1 MTPSAETSADLRCHR
16 CGYDLRAHP
25 PDGKCPECG
34 TTVAESK
41 QEALTPRRPAWQDSD
56 PRWRRRMLAGVWVL
70 VLLPLMDVLH
80 WLGWDANVPALN
92 LFGYGAIHTLSET
105 LISWP
110 GIYAP
115 LIFCIGVVLLFSKER
130 GRRRNRL
137 DWTRRWGVFSSYIVF
152 VLSAVEALA
161 VPALVLVGIA
171 ALFLSMG
178 LKYQPRVTQLV
189 VDLSTGYLRY
199 GPWPNQITLTARV
212 GVSAIVML
220 LACIPLF
227 DALRSS
233 GGRRLV
239 WILLAPLA
247 LFALYNFAQAV
258 RLALGVWHVPLFSG
272 YVDIYGIYFW
282 PQALAQYIWPTPP
295 PMYYLPRV
303 TLTAFLVEAIK
314 WCIILTIAVWLS
326 IAQIASCRRRRKK
339 AP

>member
-1 MTPSAETSADLRCHR
+1 
-16 CGYDLRAHP
+16 
-25 PDGKCPECG
+25 
-34 TTVAESK
+34 
-41 QEALTPRRPAWQDSD
+41 
-56 PRWRRRMLAGVWVL
+56 
-70 VLLPLMDVLH
+70 
-80 WLGWDANVPALN
+80 
-92 LFGYGAIHTLSET
+92 
-105 LISWP
+105 
-110 GIYAP
+110 
-115 LIFCIGVVLLFSKER
+115 
-130 GRRRNRL
+130 
-137 DWTRRWGVFSSYIVF
+137 
-152 VLSAVEALA
+152 
-161 VPALVLVGIA
+161 LVLVGIA

-199 GPWPNQITLTARV
+199 GPWPNEMALTARV
-212 GVSAIVML
+212 GFSAIVML

-247 LFALYNFAQAV
+247 LFALYNLAQAV

-326 IAQIASCRRRRKK
+326 IAQLAARRRHKE
-339 AP
+339 PEL